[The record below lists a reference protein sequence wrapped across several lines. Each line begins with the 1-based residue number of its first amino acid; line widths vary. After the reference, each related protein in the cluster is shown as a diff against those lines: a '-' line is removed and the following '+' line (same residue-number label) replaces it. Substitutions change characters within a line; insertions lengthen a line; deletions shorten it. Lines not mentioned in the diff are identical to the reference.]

1 MKQEGSKACSDD
13 VGKKINHI
21 ASSAGNEVL
30 LKDFGESTKSDTDEN
45 SEQNGSFPESG
56 VAVNE
61 LFAIAPKAHES
72 EGSIHDN
79 VCHLV
84 EPDDGLDSG

>member
-1 MKQEGSKACSDD
+1 
-13 VGKKINHI
+13 
-21 ASSAGNEVL
+21 
-30 LKDFGESTKSDTDEN
+30 
-45 SEQNGSFPESG
+45 
-56 VAVNE
+56 